1 MAMWARQTCGGGA
14 SRLVGALWSQLL
26 LCLVLSAPAA
36 QGYSFPQN
44 YTMQYWAR
52 RLEQEIDGVMR
63 IFGGVQALKR
73 IYDEKRNLFEVR
85 ENVPDK
91 IVEKVAG
98 DIESL
103 LAKKVRALKV
113 RSLCGTL
120 TYVVCLM
127 EQRISK
133 NGTGM

>member
-1 MAMWARQTCGGGA
+1 MAISAQTCGA
-14 SRLVGALWSQLL
+14 SCLVPALCSQVILFL
-26 LCLVLSAPAA
+26 LVLSAPATD
-36 QGYSFPQN
+36 GYSFPQQ

-63 IFGGVQALKR
+63 IFGGVQQLKR
-73 IYDEKRNLFEVR
+73 IYDEKKNLFEVR

-113 RSLCGTL
+113 ISIKSTL
-120 TYVVCLM
+120 AA
-127 EQRISK
+127 SSS
-133 NGTGM
+133 